1 MKIDLIKLKFNGM
14 TSYKYKPFKYCC
26 DEIQNNKCIEF
37 TNEDVVKP
45 VGDVDDNGYYI
56 PQFCTANTEIIGSWD
71 DEFERTDNYPI
82 QFCPHC
88 GEKIEIN
95 VVNEVDVSEKFK
107 KLSMQCDELWK
118 KCNKTNSNK
127 REIELLNQFF
137 KLNKQVNEYY
147 RLNEWDENK
156 YR

>member
-1 MKIDLIKLKFNGM
+1 MKIDLIKLKFDRT

-26 DEIQNNKCIEF
+26 DDIQNNEGIIF
-37 TNEDVVKP
+37 TNEDIASWKYK
-45 VGDVDDNGYYI
+45 DEENNFI
-56 PQFCTANTEIIGSWD
+56 PQFCVSVSEVIGSLD

-107 KLSMQCDELWK
+107 KLSTQCDELQK
-118 KCNKTNSNK
+118 KYNKTNSNK
-127 REIELLNQFF
+127 KEIELLNQFF

-147 RLNEWDENK
+147 WLNEWDENK

>member
-1 MKIDLIKLKFNGM
+1 MKIDLIKLKFDRT

-26 DEIQNNKCIEF
+26 DEIQNNEGIIL
-37 TNEDVVKP
+37 TNEDITSWKYM
-45 VGDVDDNGYYI
+45 DEENNFI
-56 PQFCTANTEIIGSWD
+56 PQFCVSVSEVIGSLD

-95 VVNEVDVSEKFK
+95 VVDEVDVSEKFK
-107 KLSMQCDELWK
+107 KLSIQCDELRK
-118 KCNKTNSNK
+118 KCNKTDSK
-127 REIELLNQFF
+127 KKESEMLNQFYE
-137 KLNKQVNEYY
+137 LDKQVNGYY
-147 RLNEWDENK
+147 WLGEWDENK

>member
-1 MKIDLIKLKFNGM
+1 MKIDLIRLKFNGM

-37 TNEDVVKP
+37 TNEDVVEP
-45 VGDVDDNGYYI
+45 IGDVDNNGYYI
-56 PQFCTANTEIIGSWD
+56 PQFCTANTEIISSWD
-71 DEFERTDNYPI
+71 DELERTDNYPI

-95 VVNEVDVSEKFK
+95 VIDEIDVSEKFK
-107 KLSMQCDELWK
+107 KLSIQHDKLQK
-118 KCNKTNSNK
+118 KCNKTDSK
-127 REIELLNQFF
+127 KKESEMLNQFYE
-137 KLNKQVNEYY
+137 LDKQVTSYY
-147 RLNEWDENK
+147 WLGEWDENK